1 VAIPAAF
8 ETAIIMKKVLTLRFR
23 AVDRDRFE
31 DVRSGV
37 KAIETRAATERY
49 KNIRKGDVI
58 VIVCGGHRLTKKVKR
73 ARYFKSIT
81 AMACAIPSKKID
93 TRFVSLD
100 AMKKIYYGYSGYKE
114 KIKKFGIVAM
124 ELD

>member
-1 VAIPAAF
+1 
-8 ETAIIMKKVLTLRFR
+8 MKKWTLRFR

-49 KNIRKGDVI
+49 RNIRKGDVL
-58 VIVCGGHRLTKKVKR
+58 VIVCGGRRLVKKVKHV
-73 ARYFKSIT
+73 RYFKSIT
-81 AMACAIPSKKID
+81 AMARAISPQKID
-93 TRFVSLD
+93 TRFTSLD
-100 AMKKIYYGYSGYKE
+100 AMKKTYYGYPGYKE

-124 ELD
+124 EI